1 MCKKGCRNR
10 PIVLAHELGDAFK
23 NMKGISLRAGPED
36 EKLSLQLENKAR
48 KYYCVPLRL
57 KY

>member
-10 PIVLAHELGDAFK
+10 PIVLAHELGHAFK